1 MKRASIAAAPTGR
14 VNSWKGWLAALAGL
28 LLSLAVAGCVSPT
41 PTDPEYRTKLAM
53 ARTDCTGREIVGIWV
68 SKFHHIISMRR
79 TLLFRPDGTGRE
91 RGKGAGTIMEA
102 DLRWRYEGGG
112 VWSGSGTLLNS
123 PVPGYYNPTFTIRY
137 TGSELVRELSYNT
150 PVGTTTE
157 RGVFVRA
164 SDEAA
169 VDDHLRKR

>member
-1 MKRASIAAAPTGR
+1 
-14 VNSWKGWLAALAGL
+14 
-28 LLSLAVAGCVSPT
+28 
-41 PTDPEYRTKLAM
+41 M

-91 RGKGAGTIMEA
+91 RGKGGNTVMEA
-102 DLRWRYEGGG
+102 DLRWRYDGGG

-123 PVPGYYNPTFTIRY
+123 PVAGYYNPSFTLRY
-137 TGSELVRELSYNT
+137 TGSELVREMSYAT

-164 SDEAA
+164 EDEAA
-169 VDDHLRKR
+169 VEQHLKGR